1 MNVKKETPIINFVLE
16 NKDKFL
22 LKEVSIKD
30 LYLGFI
36 WWDKYPFNFHKV
48 KPTSKSPNRVVE
60 VNTKIPIILLKNKDR
75 LFVLD
80 GMHRLKKIRDI
91 ENKKSVMA
99 YIVPIEEVSSFLP
112 YISKFKGGSRPLYY
126 SNERSVG

>member
-1 MNVKKETPIINFVLE
+1 MSKKETPLINFVLE
-16 NKDKFL
+16 NKHKFL

-36 WWDKYPFNFHKV
+36 WWDKYPFNYKKV
-48 KPTSKSPNRVVE
+48 NPASKSPQRVLKVDTE
-60 VNTKIPIILLKNKDR
+60 IPIILLKDKNK

-91 ENKKSVMA
+91 ENKKTVMA
-99 YIVPIEEVSSFLP
+99 YIVPIEEVSPFLP
-112 YISKFKGGSRPLYY
+112 YISKFKGGLRPLY
-126 SNERSVG
+126 